1 MRTYLGGRTAELVP
15 GFRDGSQDPDR
26 PKGDR
31 NGRPTIMSDPRDDSD
46 AAMRARLDR
55 LSGELGARKASER
68 AEEAARP
75 ARAADTSGAM
85 AKGLK
90 AASELVGGIV
100 VGGLIG
106 VGLDYWLGTKPAFS
120 IVFFLL
126 GAAGGLWNVIRD
138 AMKPTGGG

>member
-1 MRTYLGGRTAELVP
+1 
-15 GFRDGSQDPDR
+15 
-26 PKGDR
+26 
-31 NGRPTIMSDPRDDSD
+31 MSDPRDDSD